1 MQQWVKPVFVIP
13 TSQIRETV
21 IPLTQLAD
29 VPEKA
34 VAYGTVLGALPPTAL
49 GFGMAQ
55 HRLVQ
60 AFESSSPSLGHS
72 SK

>member
-1 MQQWVKPVFVIP
+1 MEQWVKPVFVIP

-34 VAYGTVLGALPPTAL
+34 VAYGAVLGALPPAAP
-49 GFGMAQ
+49 GFGMGQ

-60 AFESSSPSLGHS
+60 GFGEFIPVTWPFQ
-72 SK
+72 